1 MGGRGGG
8 GTIPFAL
15 PINKIVDSLF
25 PQTPRE
31 RRRPA
36 ELKIGNSFISPPVGG
51 RGEGRGALLNTL
63 KGQSHEIE
71 YLNI

>member
-1 MGGRGGG
+1 MGGEG

-51 RGEGRGALLNTL
+51 GGGGLLNTL
-63 KGQSHEIE
+63 KGQSREFE
-71 YLNI
+71 YLTT